1 MPDTRYLKEYLKHQK
16 TGSREFMNR
25 SALNMQQQSASI
37 QLAMSSSGKSP
48 DPKSGSVY
56 KNHNSNA

>member
-25 SALNMQQQSASI
+25 SALNMQQ
-37 QLAMSSSGKSP
+37 
-48 DPKSGSVY
+48 
-56 KNHNSNA
+56 